1 MRISLIIPAYNE
13 EAYLG
18 ACLDSVLENAP
29 GKFFEI
35 IVVNNASTD
44 RTREVALARARVR
57 VVDEPEK
64 GLTKA
69 RACGFRE
76 AKGDF
81 LAYID
86 ADTIVPAGWVEKAE
100 KIFAARPDAVCLSGP
115 YKYHDGPKF
124 QKIMMNALWRLA
136 APIGYRLAG
145 YMALGGN
152 FIARRDALLRV
163 GGFDP
168 SISFYGEDT
177 DIARRLSKTGKVLF
191 RMNFFIYSSSRRFSG
206 EGMLKTNLTYALNF
220 LWPALFGK
228 PFTKK
233 YKDVRLASLPVKIK

>member
-18 ACLDSVLENAP
+18 ACLDSVLRNAP

-44 RTREVALARARVR
+44 RTREVALSRAGVR

-69 RACGFRE
+69 RQRGLLE
-76 AKGDF
+76 AKGDL

-86 ADTIVPAGWVEKAE
+86 ADTVLPPGWVEKVKRVFAE
-100 KIFAARPDAVCLSGP
+100 RKDAVCLSGP

-124 QKIMMNALWRLA
+124 QRILMNALWRLA
-136 APIGYRLAG
+136 APIAYRLAG

-152 FIARRDALLRV
+152 FIARRDALIRV
-163 GGFDP
+163 GGFNP

-177 DIARRLSKTGKVLF
+177 DIARRLSKVGKVIF
-191 RMNFFIYSSSRRFSG
+191 RMDFFIWSSSRRIAA
-206 EGMLKTNLTYALNF
+206 EGIFKTNLTYALNF

-233 YKDVRLASLPVKIK
+233 YKDVRLAPLPVKIK